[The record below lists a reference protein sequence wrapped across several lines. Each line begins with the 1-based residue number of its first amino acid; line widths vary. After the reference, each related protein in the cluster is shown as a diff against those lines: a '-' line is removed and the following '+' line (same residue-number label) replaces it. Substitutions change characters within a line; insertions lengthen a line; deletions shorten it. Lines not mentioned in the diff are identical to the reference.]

1 MTTNNAKAGRKVL
14 GLTSAWTIV
23 RRSNRTVEV
32 GVGGRRKVCSWYSLY
47 TVLFARVAISF

>member
-1 MTTNNAKAGRKVL
+1 MTTNNAEAGRKVL

-32 GVGGRRKVCSWYSLY
+32 VVGGRQKVCSWRSLY
-47 TVLFARVAISF
+47 IVLCARLAISF

>member
-1 MTTNNAKAGRKVL
+1 MTTNNAEAGRKVL

-32 GVGGRRKVCSWYSLY
+32 VVGGRQKVCSKRFLY
-47 TVLFARVAISF
+47 TVLFARLAISF

>member
-1 MTTNNAKAGRKVL
+1 MTTNNAEAGRKVL

-32 GVGGRRKVCSWYSLY
+32 VVGGRQKVCSWYSLY
-47 TVLFARVAISF
+47 TFLCAGLAISF